1 MSVFDEVFTYKAL
14 AHAIAGTAGGQTSMT
29 LFFPLDHLRTHL
41 QVKGDEKKV
50 KFLQKTKNKVNHCK
64 HSSTH

>member
-50 KFLQKTKNKVNHCK
+50 KSLRN
-64 HSSTH
+64 